1 MNTELVNNTIGNFN
15 LKIELPK
22 DFYLSKDIINYTK
35 ELESSS
41 KSCFIREGWYRK
53 INVYS
58 LFRNTSKKKK
68 KIIVLT
74 FTGIASINVKG
85 RTIHSLF
92 GFPPRLIGQK
102 DIKPLPNFMNTVDVI
117 IIDEISMVRADL
129 LDAMDISLRKTRKS
143 DLPLEVFK

>member
-1 MNTELVNNTIGNFN
+1 MNTELVNNTIGNSFN

-41 KSCFIREGWYRK
+41 KSCFISGRAGTGKSTFIHY
-53 INVYS
+53 
-58 LFRNTSKKKK
+58 FRNTSKK

-143 DLPLEVFK
+143 DC